1 MLEKVRRWC
10 SRQHLFVPGE
20 RILIACSGGA
30 DSLALTDVLL
40 QLQQPLQ
47 LQLYVAHLD
56 HMLRGDASRADAAFV
71 HDFCLQHGLVCFI
84 QAADVASYASKHR
97 MSDEMAAREVR
108 YAFLRETAAAIGGAK
123 IATAHHRDDQ
133 AETVLLHLLRGS
145 GSCGLGGIR
154 PAADGIIRPF
164 LGVTRAEI
172 ETYCRERKLAP
183 RHDATNDQT
192 EYTRNRLR
200 LELLPQLRE
209 RYNPAIVEVLCRS
222 AEILADEHEFI
233 HEYAWQQWPAMTR
246 IEAETVIFDRQRLQL
261 LPPAVQRE
269 LFRLGLK
276 QVKGDLNGF
285 SFLHIEKLLAFN
297 ADGQTGAELMLPQ
310 GIRIRCRYD
319 DLEIFRITAQR
330 SPNPLAKID
339 FETVLA
345 VPGITQVQPL
355 GLSVT
360 AEIAEKF
367 PDLRKSNS
375 IICDAD
381 KLEGSLVVRCRR
393 PGDRFSPSGVAG
405 SKKIKEYF
413 IDQKIDRERREFI
426 PLFCDKNE
434 IFWVGNYRQNQMSQP
449 GPATKRC
456 LRLTINK
463 LPDEENLENDEK

>member
-1 MLEKVRRWC
+1 MLEKVRQWC
-10 SRQHLFVPGE
+10 SQQQLFVPGE

-40 QLQQPLQ
+40 QLRQPLQ

-71 HDFCLQHGLVCFI
+71 RDFCRQHELVCFI
-84 QAADVASYASKHR
+84 QAADVAAYASKHR

-108 YAFLRETAAAIGGAK
+108 YGFLRETAAAIGGAK

-145 GSCGLGGIR
+145 GSCGLAGIR

-172 ETYCRERKLAP
+172 ERYCRERNLAP

-209 RYNPAIVEVLCRS
+209 KYNPAVVEALCRS
-222 AEILADEHEFI
+222 AELLADEHAFI
-233 HEYAWQQWPAMTR
+233 QQYAREQWPSIVRT
-246 IEAETVIFDRQRLQL
+246 EAGDVIFDRQRLRL
-261 LPPAVQRE
+261 LPSAVQRE

-285 SFLHIEKLLAFN
+285 SFLHIEKMMALTA
-297 ADGQTGAELMLPQ
+297 AGQTGATLMLPR

-330 SPNPLAKID
+330 SLKPLAKID
-339 FETVLA
+339 FEMVLA

-360 AEIAEKF
+360 TEIAEKF

-375 IICDAD
+375 IVCDAD
-381 KLEGSLVVRCRR
+381 KLEGPLCVRCRR
-393 PGDRFSPSGVAG
+393 PGDRFSPSGVGG

-413 IDQKIDRERREFI
+413 IDQKIDRERRDFI

-434 IFWVGNYRQNQMSQP
+434 IFWIGNYRQNQMSQP

-463 LPDEENLENDEK
+463 LPDEENIENDEK

>member
-1 MLEKVRRWC
+1 MLEKVRQWC
-10 SRQHLFVPGE
+10 SWQHLFMPGE

-40 QLQQPLQ
+40 QLREPLQ

-71 HDFCLQHGLVCFI
+71 RDFCRQHGLVCFI
-84 QAADVASYASKHR
+84 QAADVAAYASKHR

-108 YAFLRETAAAIGGAK
+108 YGFLRETAAAIGGAK

-145 GSCGLGGIR
+145 GSCGLAGIR
-154 PAADGIIRPF
+154 PATDGIIRPF

-172 ETYCRERKLAP
+172 ESYCRERNLTP

-200 LELLPQLRE
+200 LELLPQLKE
-209 RYNPAIVEVLCRS
+209 RYNPAIVEALCRS
-222 AEILADEHEFI
+222 AELLADEHAFI
-233 HEYAWQQWPAMTR
+233 QEYAREQWSSIART
-246 IEAETVIFDRQRLQL
+246 EARQVIFDRQRLQL
-261 LPPAVQRE
+261 ILPAVQRE
-269 LFRLGLK
+269 LFRLALE
-276 QVKGDLNGF
+276 QVKGDLKGV
-285 SFLHIEKLLAFN
+285 SFLHIEKMMTLAGT
-297 ADGQTGAELMLPQ
+297 GQTGAEIMLPQ
-310 GIRIRCRYD
+310 GIRVRCRYD
-319 DLEIFRITAQR
+319 DLEIFQITSQR
-330 SPNPLAKID
+330 SPKPLAPID
-339 FETVLA
+339 FEQVLT
-345 VPGITQVQPL
+345 VPGITKIQPL
-355 GLSVT
+355 GLSVM

-381 KLEGSLVVRCRR
+381 KLEGPLCVRCRR
-393 PGDRFSPSGVAG
+393 PGDRFSPSGVGG
-405 SKKIKEYF
+405 SKKIKEYL
-413 IDQKIDRERREFI
+413 IDQKIDRERRDFI

-434 IFWVGNYRQNQMSQP
+434 IFWIGNYRQNQMSQP

-456 LRLTINK
+456 LRLTINR
-463 LPDEENLENDEK
+463 LSDEENIKNDEK